1 MPPIQLG
8 DKSIAAFVSQIV
20 IYMHGIVK
28 ENAGSFGQG
37 ISWKAIIREVRHSF
51 DQNKYQINN
60 FKEQLLMI
68 RFGII
73 GTNWI
78 TEQFIDAAR
87 EVEDF
92 TLTSVYSRT
101 ADTASAFAAK
111 HGINHIFTNI
121 EEMAA
126 SVEIDAVY
134 IASPNSFHAAHAI
147 TCMNKGIHVL
157 CEKPIASNA
166 KELSQMIAAAKENG
180 VLLMEA
186 LKSTLLPNF
195 KAIQENVHSLGTIRR
210 YFANYCQYS
219 SRYDAY
225 KAGTVLNAFNP
236 VFSNG
241 ALMDLG
247 IYCIYPLVVLFGK
260 PDVVKAT
267 GVMLE
272 SGVDGE
278 GSIVLQYANMDAVI
292 MYSKITHSSLPS
304 EIQGENGSIVIDK
317 INDSGKVEMQYRNG
331 TVEDISQPTGRN
343 SMYYEAKEFIELI
356 KAGRTES
363 MVNSFE
369 NSLTT
374 MEIMDEARKQIGLV
388 YPADTAGNN

>member
-1 MPPIQLG
+1 MTTT
-8 DKSIAAFVSQIV
+8 
-20 IYMHGIVK
+20 
-28 ENAGSFGQG
+28 
-37 ISWKAIIREVRHSF
+37 
-51 DQNKYQINN
+51 
-60 FKEQLLMI
+60 I

-78 TEQFIDAAR
+78 TEQFIDAAS
-87 EVEDF
+87 EVEGF
-92 TLTSVYSRT
+92 KLSAVYSRSSET
-101 ADTASAFAAK
+101 AEAFAAK
-111 HGINHIFTNI
+111 HGIADSYTDL

-126 SVEIDAVY
+126 SGQIDAVY
-134 IASPNSFHAAHAI
+134 IASPNSFHARHAI
-147 TCMNKGIHVL
+147 ACMNHGIHVL

-166 KELSQMIAAAKENG
+166 HELRQMVAAAKENG

-186 LKSTLLPNF
+186 LKSTLLPSF
-195 KAIQENVHSLGTIRR
+195 KAVQDNLHKLGEVRR

-247 IYCIYPLVVLFGK
+247 IYCIYPLVALFGK
-260 PDVVKAT
+260 PDAIKAT

-278 GSIVLQYANMDAVI
+278 GSIVLQYASMDAVI

-304 EIQGENGSIVIDK
+304 EIQGESGSIVIDK
-317 INDSGKVEMQYRNG
+317 ISEPGKIGIQYRNG
-331 TVEDISQPTGRN
+331 SAEDLSQQTN
-343 SMYYEAKEFIELI
+343 SKSMYYEAKEFIELI

-363 MVNSFE
+363 TVNTFE

-374 MEIMDEARKQIGLV
+374 LEIMDEARKQIGLV
-388 YPADTAGNN
+388 YPADAAAFQ

>member
-1 MPPIQLG
+1 MTTI
-8 DKSIAAFVSQIV
+8 
-20 IYMHGIVK
+20 
-28 ENAGSFGQG
+28 
-37 ISWKAIIREVRHSF
+37 
-51 DQNKYQINN
+51 
-60 FKEQLLMI
+60 I

-78 TEQFIDAAR
+78 TERFIDAAR
-87 EVEDF
+87 EVEGF
-92 TLTSVYSRT
+92 ALSAVYSRSAET
-101 ADTASAFAAK
+101 GDAFAAK
-111 HGINHIFTNI
+111 HGIAAVFTDVD
-121 EEMAA
+121 EMAA
-126 SVEIDAVY
+126 SGLIDAVY
-134 IASPNSFHAAHAI
+134 IASPNSFHAGQAI
-147 TCMNKGIHVL
+147 ACMNHGIHVL

-166 KELSQMIAAAKENG
+166 YEFRQMIAAAKENG

-186 LKSTLLPNF
+186 LKSTLLPGF
-195 KAIQENVHSLGTIRR
+195 KAVQDNIQKLGTVRR
-210 YFANYCQYS
+210 YFASYCQYS

-247 IYCIYPLVVLFGK
+247 IYCVYPLVALFGK
-260 PDVVKAT
+260 PEAIKAT

-278 GSIVLQYANMDAVI
+278 GSIVLQYAGMDAVI

-317 INDSGKVEMQYRNG
+317 ISEAEKIEIQYRTG
-331 TVEDISQPTGRN
+331 TAEDISRETSSK
-343 SMYYEAKEFIELI
+343 SMYYEAKEFIDLI

-363 MVNSFE
+363 SVNTFE
-369 NSLTT
+369 ISLATL
-374 MEIMDEARKQIGLV
+374 EIMDEARKQIGLV
-388 YPADTAGNN
+388 YPADAVEAK